1 MTGIEE
7 AVFTRYG
14 LLGLVVLALTI
25 FGPRLLDKMTTWAVK
40 HSENEDRSDEKV
52 TDAFVEELRGSRLER
67 DAYRLER
74 EQYLTEMKTLSAKI
88 ALLEQRLS
96 DVIILVRDF
105 DERMRLH
112 MSSLRK

>member
-1 MTGIEE
+1 MME
-7 AVFTRYG
+7 ADIYARYG
-14 LLGLVVLALTI
+14 LLGLIVFALIT
-25 FGPRLLDKMTTWAVK
+25 FGPRLLDKMTTWAMK
-40 HSENEDRSDEKV
+40 HTESEDRSDEKV
-52 TDAFVEELRGSRLER
+52 TDAFVEELRGNRLER

-112 MSSLRK
+112 MQSIRK